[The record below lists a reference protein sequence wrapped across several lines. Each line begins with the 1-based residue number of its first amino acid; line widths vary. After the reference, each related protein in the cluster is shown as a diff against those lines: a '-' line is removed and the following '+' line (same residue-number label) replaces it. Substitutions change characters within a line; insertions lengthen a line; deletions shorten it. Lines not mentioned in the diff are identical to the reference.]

1 MKRLATAPTKPNGGI
16 QPSAKVNPSNW
27 GQALLQNIITF
38 DTSKLDV
45 SSGIRIAII
54 AIIPLIIGLVTNQ
67 INLGLIGTLGAFNV
81 SMPEVPRSSKLPQLH
96 ILGLACIANAAA
108 MPEVP
113 RSSKLPQLHILGL
126 ACIANAAA
134 LALGTLVGLTGH
146 FAIFLFGF
154 GFFIAAFLTIYSDI
168 AIIGFVAC
176 VLFSIGIGLP
186 GGGSILAAWDRLW
199 TCFLGG
205 LLGLAGVAIHGII
218 TRRNSSKHEDKV
230 PASTSDVLKESHQS
244 YRERL
249 KPVTAN
255 LFLKSQHLRF
265 SFAFGIAGAIALA
278 IAERLDLTREYW
290 VLLTLAILLNRSDIS
305 TTLNFAVLR
314 IIGTIVGALIGLAIT
329 AIVISTAQLLP
340 YLFVMCV
347 LYFSFRGLNYGLGT
361 IFLTPFVLVLVNIP
375 NPGHPLLA
383 EARILDTFIAA
394 G

>member
-108 MPEVP
+108 
-113 RSSKLPQLHILGL
+113 
-126 ACIANAAA
+126 
-134 LALGTLVGLTGH
+134 LALGTLVGLTGP